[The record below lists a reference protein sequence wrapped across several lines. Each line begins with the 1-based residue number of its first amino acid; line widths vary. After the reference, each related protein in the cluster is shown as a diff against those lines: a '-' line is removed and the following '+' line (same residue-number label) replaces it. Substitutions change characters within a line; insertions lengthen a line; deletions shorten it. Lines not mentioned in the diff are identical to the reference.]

1 MNTIVAEHRTWQIRP
16 LGRVSVAETYQ
27 LDLSVLE
34 ELQPLVL
41 EIRQLDNGGE
51 PCEYCQ
57 TEDQVVELQVYGTA
71 GDQDVQRDCCRGCL
85 RAATRDLDG
94 VTIELVGR

>member
-1 MNTIVAEHRTWQIRP
+1 MTIVAEHKTWQIRP

-41 EIRQLDNGGE
+41 EIAALDNGGE
-51 PCEYCQ
+51 PCEHCQ
-57 TEDQVVELQVYGTA
+57 TVGQVVELQVYGV
-71 GDQDVQRDCCRGCL
+71 DVHEEPVNRECCRACL
-85 RAATRDLDG
+85 RAATRDLDQ
-94 VTIELVGR
+94 VTIELVA